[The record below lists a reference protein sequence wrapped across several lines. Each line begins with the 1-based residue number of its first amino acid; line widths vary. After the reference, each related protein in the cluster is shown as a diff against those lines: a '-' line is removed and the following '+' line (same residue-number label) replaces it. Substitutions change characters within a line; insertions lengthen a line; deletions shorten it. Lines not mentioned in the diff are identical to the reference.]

1 MSVLLMWCQNIQIF
15 GLSLNK
21 GGCWE
26 LNRQSLSWLSIF
38 CFYLELENDPDLH
51 DATLSIDMTVPCW
64 PVQWFFPYSRAS
76 SHFPLWEI
84 FSLAYKEP
92 EGLPEAQRF
101 SLVSLGGLVV
111 GWATGLFFLTMVTGK
126 CHLGFKLKYLN
137 ILRQIQELLFP

>member
-38 CFYLELENDPDLH
+38 CFYLELENDPDLY

-92 EGLPEAQRF
+92 EGLPEAQILTCLFGWFGGRLSHWPLFSNNGYRQMSLRF
-101 SLVSLGGLVV
+101 Q
-111 GWATGLFFLTMVTGK
+111 TK
-126 CHLGFKLKYLN
+126 ILKHT
-137 ILRQIQELLFP
+137 

>member
-64 PVQWFFPYSRAS
+64 PVQWFFSLFQGFQS
-76 SHFPLWEI
+76 FP
-84 FSLAYKEP
+84 
-92 EGLPEAQRF
+92 
-101 SLVSLGGLVV
+101 SLGNFLPCLQRTWGPAGSTEILTCLF
-111 GWATGLFFLTMVTGK
+111 GWFGGRLSHWPLFSNNGYRQMSLRFQTK
-126 CHLGFKLKYLN
+126 ILKHT
-137 ILRQIQELLFP
+137 